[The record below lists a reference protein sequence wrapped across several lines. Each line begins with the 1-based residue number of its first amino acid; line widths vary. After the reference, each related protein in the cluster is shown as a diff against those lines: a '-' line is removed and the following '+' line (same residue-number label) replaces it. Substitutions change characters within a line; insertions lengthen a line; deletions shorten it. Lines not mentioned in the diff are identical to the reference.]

1 MFPNDP
7 TPPIDDQALAA
18 RVRAFVRDQVI
29 PFEKDPRN
37 GAHGPTDELRR
48 ELNALARQAGL
59 LSPHVAPAYGG
70 LALTHQQRALV
81 FEAAGY
87 SPLGPIALHCAAPDE
102 GNMHLLEAVASET
115 QKEQYLRPLAQAEHR
130 SCFAMTEPPPGA
142 GSDPSLMT
150 TTAEGDGQRFRVNG
164 RKWLITGAP
173 NAGFMILMA
182 RTLVNGEDLGATMF
196 MVPLPHAAV
205 RVTRLLD
212 SMDSSFTE
220 GHAEVAIENLE
231 VTSGDVLGEIGQGF
245 RYAQVRLAPARLTH
259 CMRWLGAA
267 ERAQDIAKAHALTR
281 RAFGVPIGQHEGVSY
296 QIADNDMDLHMA
308 RLVTRHAA
316 WVLDQGDAGGFES
329 SRAKVMVSEAVFR
342 VADRCLQI
350 LGGLGLTADTVVAQ
364 IFREVRAFRIY
375 DGPSEVHRWSMG
387 RKLLRADKQ
396 TKEMA

>member
-1 MFPNDP
+1 MFPNAP
-7 TPPIDDQALAA
+7 ATTPEDEALAA
-18 RVRAFVRDQVI
+18 KVRAFVIEKVI

-37 GAHGPTDELRR
+37 GAHGPNDALRQ
-48 ELNALARQAGL
+48 ELNALARDAGL
-59 LSPHVAPAYGG
+59 LAPQVSRAYGG
-70 LALTHQQRALV
+70 LELTHQQRAQV

-102 GNMHLLEAVASET
+102 GNMHLLEEVASAAH
-115 QKEQYLRPLAQAEHR
+115 KERFLRPLAQADHR

-142 GSDPSLMT
+142 GSDPSLLA
-150 TTAEGDGQRFRVNG
+150 TTAEGDGQRFVVNG

-182 RTLVNGEDLGATMF
+182 RTLVHGEDRGATMF
-196 MVPLPHAAV
+196 MVPLPNPAV

-220 GHAEVAIENLE
+220 GHAEVAIEGLE
-231 VTSGDVLGEIGQGF
+231 VTADDALGEIGQGF

-281 RAFGVPIGQHEGVSY
+281 QAFGSALAHHQGVSY
-296 QIADNDMDLHMA
+296 QIVDNDMDLHLS

-316 WVLDQGDAGGFES
+316 WMLDQGDAGGFVS
-329 SRAKVMVSEAVFR
+329 SRAKVMVSEAVYR
-342 VADRCLQI
+342 VADRCVQI

-375 DGPSEVHRWSMG
+375 DGPSEVHRWSLG
-387 RKLLRADKQ
+387 RKLLRAGK
-396 TKEMA
+396 KGAA

>member
-1 MFPNDP
+1 MSPNAS
-7 TPPIDDQALAA
+7 TPSTEDEALAA
-18 RVRAFVRDQVI
+18 KVRAFVCEKVI

-37 GAHGPTDELRR
+37 GAHGPTDALRR
-48 ELNALARQAGL
+48 ELNALAREAGI
-59 LSPHVAPAYGG
+59 LSPQVPRAYGG

-102 GNMHLLEAVASET
+102 GNMHLLEQVGSEA
-115 QKEQYLRPLAQAEHR
+115 QKERFLRPLAQAEQR

-142 GSDPSLMT
+142 GSDPSLLA
-150 TTAEGDGQRFRVNG
+150 TTAEGDGQRFVVNG

-173 NAGFMILMA
+173 HAGFMILMA
-182 RTLVNGEDLGATMF
+182 RTLVQGEDRGATMF
-196 MVPLPHAAV
+196 MVPLPNPAV
-205 RVTRLLD
+205 RITRLLD
-212 SMDSSFTE
+212 SLDSSFTE
-220 GHAEVAIENLE
+220 GHAEVAIEGLE
-231 VTSGDVLGEIGQGF
+231 VTADDVLGEIGQGF

-281 RAFGVPIGQHEGVSY
+281 HAFGSPIGHHEGVSY
-296 QIADNDMDLHMA
+296 QIADNDMDLHMS

-316 WVLDQGDAGGFES
+316 WTLDQGDPGGFVS
-329 SRAKVMVSEAVFR
+329 SRAKVMVSEAVYR
-342 VADRCLQI
+342 VADRCMQI

-387 RKLLRADKQ
+387 RKLLRADKRE
-396 TKEMA
+396 KV